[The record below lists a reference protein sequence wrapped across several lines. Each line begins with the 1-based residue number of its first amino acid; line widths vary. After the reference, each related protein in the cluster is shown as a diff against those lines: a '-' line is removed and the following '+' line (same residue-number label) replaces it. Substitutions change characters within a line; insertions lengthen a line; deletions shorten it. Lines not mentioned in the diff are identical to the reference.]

1 MVKKILV
8 VDDEAELTK
17 AMTVRL
23 NAAGYEVSIAHD
35 GDEALKKA
43 RQEKPALI
51 ILDLMLPKIDGYKV
65 CRLLKFDQKYREIP
79 IIMVTARVEEEDK
92 RLGME
97 TGADEY
103 MTKPFDWSELLEKIT
118 KFIPMEEKNE

>member
-1 MVKKILV
+1 MAKKILV
-8 VDDEAELTK
+8 VDDEKELTK
-17 AMTVRL
+17 AMTIRL
-23 NAAGYEVSIAHD
+23 TAADYEVSVAHD
-35 GDEALKKA
+35 GEEALKKA
-43 RQEKPALI
+43 RQEKPDLI

-103 MTKPFDWSELLEKIT
+103 MTKPFDWADLLEKII
-118 KFIPMEEKNE
+118 KFIPQEEKE

>member
-1 MVKKILV
+1 LAKKILV
-8 VDDEAELTK
+8 VDDEVELAK
-17 AMTVRL
+17 AMTIRL
-23 NAAGYEVSIAHD
+23 TTTGYEVSVAHD
-35 GDEALKKA
+35 GEEALKKA
-43 RQEKPALI
+43 RQEKPDLI

-103 MTKPFDWSELLEKIT
+103 VTKPFDWSDLLEKIT
-118 KFIPMEEKNE
+118 KLILREEKE

>member
-1 MVKKILV
+1 LAKKILV
-8 VDDEAELTK
+8 VDDEVELAK
-17 AMTVRL
+17 AMTIRL
-23 NAAGYEVSIAHD
+23 TTAGYEVSVAHD
-35 GDEALKKA
+35 GEEALKKA
-43 RQEKPALI
+43 RLEKPDLI

-103 MTKPFDWSELLEKIT
+103 ITKPFDWSDLLEKIT
-118 KFIPMEEKNE
+118 KFIPCEEKE

>member
-1 MVKKILV
+1 MAKKILV
-8 VDDEAELTK
+8 VDDEVELTK
-17 AMTVRL
+17 AMTIRL
-23 NAAGYEVSIAHD
+23 TAIGYEVSIAHD
-35 GDEALKKA
+35 GEEALKKA
-43 RQEKPALI
+43 RQEKPDLI

-79 IIMVTARVEEEDK
+79 IIMVTARVEEDDK

-103 MTKPFDWSELLEKIT
+103 FTKPFDWSDLLEKIT
-118 KFIPMEEKNE
+118 KFIPLEKKE

>member
-1 MVKKILV
+1 MAKKILV
-8 VDDEAELTK
+8 IDDEVELTK
-17 AMTVRL
+17 AMTIRL
-23 NAAGYEVSIAHD
+23 NTAGYEVSIAHD
-35 GDEALKKA
+35 GEGALKKA
-43 RQEKPALI
+43 RLEKPDLI

-103 MTKPFDWSELLEKIT
+103 ITKPFDWSDLLEKIT
-118 KFIPMEEKNE
+118 KFIPWEEKE